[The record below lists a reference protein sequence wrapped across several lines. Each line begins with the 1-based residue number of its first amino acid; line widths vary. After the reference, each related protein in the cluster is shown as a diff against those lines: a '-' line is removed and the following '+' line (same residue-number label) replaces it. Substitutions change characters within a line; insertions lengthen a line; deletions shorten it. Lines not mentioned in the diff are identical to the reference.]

1 MYRIV
6 SEGKS
11 ISLCDEPR
19 YVRRKP
25 STGAWIRTDE
35 ENAEA
40 VSVRGMLYSIPGKPV
55 IEGAP
60 VVSIMQI
67 DGGEVLHI
75 ASVEQD
81 KLTSETVPDLEDAV
95 AELGEFAD
103 EAATETGDA
112 VIDLAD
118 YVAEL
123 EERIA
128 ALEER

>member
-6 SEGKS
+6 SEGGVV
-11 ISLCDEPR
+11 SLCDEPR

-40 VSVRGMLYSIPGKPV
+40 VAVRGTLYSLPGKPV
-55 IEGAP
+55 VDGAP
-60 VVSIMQI
+60 VASIMQL
-67 DGGEVLHI
+67 DGGEILHM
-75 ASVEQD
+75 ATVEQNT
-81 KLTSETVPDLEDAV
+81 LATETVPEIEDAV
-95 AELGEFAD
+95 AELGAFAD
-103 EAATETGDA
+103 EATTDNADA

-118 YVAEL
+118 YVASL

-128 ALEER
+128 ALEG